1 MVSLLKDKFGGIL
14 REINRF
20 TGFIRQNKLICAVFL
35 FSLSFFIYQH
45 STGFSWDF
53 SAYVL
58 NARYLL
64 GEGFNF
70 EWIRQPLPSLIILAF
85 SFLGLASEYVYII
98 FVSLLH
104 LYSSLKFSEKF
115 DVDRTAFYV
124 FSMNVFA
131 LIFALKVGSE
141 LLSLALLQLF
151 LAHIYEKRSGI
162 YYGLSVLA
170 RYTNINFIILF
181 LLQKKAGKIV
191 FSLLLALLA
200 AMPWLIFS
208 YANTGNPFIGFIDS
222 YALNVNMRNRD
233 GVASPFL
240 ATDLLFAFNF
250 TLPLFLIGLS
260 SRRNKN
266 YYLILFVAALSV
278 VSFATIPMKEAR
290 YLFPITIGA
299 AYFSAISVKDY
310 EYKKTLLYA
319 FVLLTALSLLLMPS
333 AIREQE
339 NPQLYTE
346 LAGKNITCMAK
357 SNAWVPL
364 NYYGLPSEPYPEK
377 EQLEASLNS
386 GYVVILVK
394 GISSPDYLHNEPF
407 LRQHPIMEETKDY
420 IILQGE
426 GCRPQQ
432 KSGLIF
438 LDRVADYYETLD
450 RNVTKCEI
458 AFGNICRYF
467 HAM

>member
-1 MVSLLKDKFGGIL
+1 MK
-14 REINRF
+14 EINRF

-58 NARYLL
+58 NARYIL

-250 TLPLFLIGLS
+250 TLPLFLI
-260 SRRNKN
+260 
-266 YYLILFVAALSV
+266 
-278 VSFATIPMKEAR
+278 
-290 YLFPITIGA
+290 
-299 AYFSAISVKDY
+299 
-310 EYKKTLLYA
+310 
-319 FVLLTALSLLLMPS
+319 
-333 AIREQE
+333 
-339 NPQLYTE
+339 
-346 LAGKNITCMAK
+346 
-357 SNAWVPL
+357 
-364 NYYGLPSEPYPEK
+364 
-377 EQLEASLNS
+377 
-386 GYVVILVK
+386 
-394 GISSPDYLHNEPF
+394 
-407 LRQHPIMEETKDY
+407 
-420 IILQGE
+420 
-426 GCRPQQ
+426 
-432 KSGLIF
+432 
-438 LDRVADYYETLD
+438 
-450 RNVTKCEI
+450 
-458 AFGNICRYF
+458 
-467 HAM
+467 